1 MKKNKHANK
10 KLLKN
15 KNQTDQS
22 KPQKSSNTTLQLS
35 KKNGVAKKKT
45 SVGPFITATFT
56 AILIGLFLGLMMLNM
71 FTNKDDQVSTKET
84 PASAA
89 QMDTDERNDPDQSD
103 AVELKP
109 TTLKQIHAHV
119 LQLGV
124 FSEQEN
130 ANDWSETYQQ
140 LGFPSI
146 HFQRDDQYYLFA
158 GMAETKERAKEFATT
173 LLENDIEVYVKEWT
187 TSEIEV
193 ELTEEESEWLKLF
206 QEEWEQT
213 LQSLEKQE
221 EISLNDWKNLTE
233 NESLN
238 SERLTQLVQAIQ
250 FISENEVENSFE
262 LQNYLL
268 NIWKVYEEVFF

>member
-1 MKKNKHANK
+1 
-10 KLLKN
+10 
-15 KNQTDQS
+15 
-22 KPQKSSNTTLQLS
+22 
-35 KKNGVAKKKT
+35 
-45 SVGPFITATFT
+45 
-56 AILIGLFLGLMMLNM
+56 
-71 FTNKDDQVSTKET
+71 
-84 PASAA
+84 
-89 QMDTDERNDPDQSD
+89 
-103 AVELKP
+103 
-109 TTLKQIHAHV
+109 
-119 LQLGV
+119 
-124 FSEQEN
+124 
-130 ANDWSETYQQ
+130 
-140 LGFPSI
+140 
-146 HFQRDDQYYLFA
+146 
-158 GMAETKERAKEFATT
+158 KERAKEFATT

-206 QEEWEQT
+206 QEELEQT